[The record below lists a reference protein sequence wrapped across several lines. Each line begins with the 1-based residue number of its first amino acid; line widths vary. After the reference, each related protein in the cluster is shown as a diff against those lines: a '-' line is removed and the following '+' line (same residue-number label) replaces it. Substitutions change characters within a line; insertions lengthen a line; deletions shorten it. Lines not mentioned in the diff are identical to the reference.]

1 MHAGNQI
8 DGDDAVSQHLTG
20 RVRSSRIAGILLCL
34 VLASGLLLS
43 SGCSS
48 HLRELDGHDATVG
61 HDIRVGPVYSE
72 CGSLTTRDIAAVVHR
87 SDFKLIAKTPAGCTW
102 SPNGSWSALPNV
114 TLSWYRGSPIG
125 REREG
130 EERTRDEVKDF
141 SAGGKSGFI
150 SSTYGMCVTA
160 LEYGNDQF
168 FELAVT
174 LLGAGH
180 GTSSD
185 ACHCAMKLSTQVA
198 EKV

>member
-1 MHAGNQI
+1 MHAGDQN
-8 DGDDAVSQHLTG
+8 DGDDAVSEYLTR
-20 RVRSSRIAGILLCL
+20 RVRSSRFAGILLGF
-34 VLASGLLLS
+34 VLISGILS
-43 SGCSS
+43 AAGCSGD
-48 HLRELDGHDATVG
+48 HREFHGHDVSTADDV
-61 HDIRVGPVYSE
+61 RVGPGYSE
-72 CGSLTTRDIAAVVHR
+72 CGSLTTPEVSAVVR
-87 SDFKLIAKTPAGCTW
+87 RPDLKLIAKTPAGCTW
-102 SPNGSWSALPNV
+102 TPNGSWSALPNV
-114 TLSWYRGSPIG
+114 TLTWYRGSPMG

-150 SSTYGMCVTA
+150 SSTYGMCVAA
-160 LEYGNDQF
+160 LEYGDSQF

-185 ACHCAMKLSTQVA
+185 ACHCAMKLSAQVA

>member
-8 DGDDAVSQHLTG
+8 DGDDAVSEHLTG
-20 RVRSSRIAGILLCL
+20 RVRSSRVGGIVLCA
-34 VLASGLLLS
+34 VLAMGMLLS
-43 SGCSS
+43 SGCSGHHHELNGHEVATS
-48 HLRELDGHDATVG
+48 HDV
-61 HDIRVGPVYSE
+61 RVGPGYSE
-72 CGSLTTRDIAAVVHR
+72 CGSLTTPDVVAVVR
-87 SDFKLIAKTPAGCTW
+87 RADLKLIAKTPAGCTW

-130 EERTRDEVKDF
+130 EERTRDEVRDF

-160 LEYGNDQF
+160 LEYGDDQF

>member
-8 DGDDAVSQHLTG
+8 DGNDAVSQHLTR
-20 RVRSSRIAGILLCL
+20 RVRSCRLTGMFLCT
-34 VLASGLLLS
+34 VLALGVLLS
-43 SGCSS
+43 GGCSS
-48 HLRELDGHDATVG
+48 HHGEHEGHNASTL
-61 HDIRVGPVYSE
+61 HDVRVGPAYSE
-72 CGSLTTRDIAAVVHR
+72 CGSLTTPDVAAVLHR
-87 SDFKLIAKTPAGCTW
+87 ADLKLVAKTPAGCTW
-102 SPNGSWSALPNV
+102 TPNGYWSVLPNV

-130 EERTRDEVKDF
+130 EEGTREEVRDF
-141 SAGGKSGFI
+141 SAAGKNGFI

-160 LEYGNDQF
+160 LEYGDDQF

-180 GTSSD
+180 GTSSA
-185 ACHCAMKLSTQVA
+185 ACHCAMKLSSQVA

>member
-8 DGDDAVSQHLTG
+8 DGNDAVSQHLTR
-20 RVRSSRIAGILLCL
+20 RVRSCRLTGFLCAVLALGILFC
-34 VLASGLLLS
+34 A
-43 SGCSS
+43 GCSGR
-48 HLRELDGHDATVG
+48 HGELDGHDASSS
-61 HDIRVGPVYSE
+61 HDVRVGPGYSE
-72 CGSLTTRDIAAVVHR
+72 CGSLTTPDVAAVLHR
-87 SDFKLIAKTPAGCTW
+87 ADLKLIAKTPAGCTW
-102 SPNGSWSALPNV
+102 SPNGYWGALPNV

-130 EERTRDEVKDF
+130 EERTRDEVRDF
-141 SAGGKSGFI
+141 SAGGKNGFI

-160 LEYGNDQF
+160 LEYGDDQF

-180 GTSSD
+180 GTSSA
-185 ACHCAMKLSTQVA
+185 ACHCAMKLSSQVA

>member
-1 MHAGNQI
+1 MLLC
-8 DGDDAVSQHLTG
+8 AVL
-20 RVRSSRIAGILLCL
+20 APGILFS
-34 VLASGLLLS
+34 A
-43 SGCSS
+43 GCSG
-48 HLRELDGHDATVG
+48 HHRELGGHEVTTANDV
-61 HDIRVGPVYSE
+61 RVGPAYSE
-72 CGSLTTRDIAAVVHR
+72 CGSLTTPDVAAVVR
-87 SDFKLIAKTPAGCTW
+87 RTDLKLIAKTPAGCTW
-102 SPNGSWSALPNV
+102 SPSGSWSTLPNV
-114 TLSWYRGSPIG
+114 ALTWYRGSPIG

-141 SAGGKSGFI
+141 SAGGKRGFI

-160 LEYGNDQF
+160 LEYGDGQF